1 MADSKM
7 IRAKLQE
14 AGGAGSLEFKFN
26 PSEYS
31 VSKGARWKLPERNM
45 KDKQGGKPEFLGSD
59 PQTISLQIFF
69 DDWEAAFGNVTK
81 DVDKLFDWC
90 APSRSSVSSEKHQPA
105 ELLLIWGSNSQLV
118 DRKFYL
124 EKVSVK
130 YTMFSRTGNPLRA
143 TADIVLKEIPNPAAG
158 TNPTSGSIHARKT
171 HLISDGDTLQSIA
184 TKEYG
189 NPNFW
194 RGLAIFNDIDDP
206 LRLAIGSRILL
217 PSSDEAAAIS
227 KN

>member
-7 IRAKLQE
+7 IHAKLRE
-14 AGGAGSLEFKFN
+14 AKGVKSLEFKFN

-81 DVDKLFDWC
+81 DVDQLFEWC
-90 APSRSSVSSEKHQPA
+90 SPKQVSKPQPA
-105 ELLLIWGSNSQLV
+105 ELLFTWGSNTQLV
-118 DRKFYL
+118 DQKFYL

-171 HLISDGDTLQSIA
+171 HVISDGDTLQSIA
-184 TKEYG
+184 NREYG
-189 NPNFW
+189 NPGFW
-194 RGLAIFNDIDDP
+194 RGLAMFNNIDDP
-206 LRLAIGSRILL
+206 LRLPAGTRILL
-217 PSSDEAAAIS
+217 PSSDEAAGIR

>member
-1 MADSKM
+1 MADAKM
-7 IRAKLQE
+7 IHAKLRE
-14 AGGAGSLEFKFN
+14 AKGAKSLEFKFN

-59 PQTISLQIFF
+59 PQTISMQIFF

-81 DVDKLFDWC
+81 DVDQLFEWC
-90 APSRSSVSSEKHQPA
+90 SPKQEEKPQPA
-105 ELLLIWGSNSQLV
+105 ELLFTWGSNTQLV
-118 DRKFYL
+118 DQKFYL

-143 TADIVLKEIPNPAAG
+143 TADITLKEIPNPAAG

-171 HLISDGDTLQSIA
+171 HVVSDGDTLQSIA
-184 TKEYG
+184 YSEYG
-189 NPNFW
+189 NPGFW
-194 RGLAIFNDIDDP
+194 RGLAMFNEIDDP
-206 LRLAIGSRILL
+206 LRLPTGTRILL
-217 PSSDEAAAIS
+217 PSSDEAAEIS

>member
-7 IRAKLQE
+7 IHAKLRE
-14 AGGAGSLEFKFN
+14 AKGVKSLEFKFN

-81 DVDKLFDWC
+81 DVDQLFEWC
-90 APSRSSVSSEKHQPA
+90 SPKQVSKPQPA
-105 ELLLIWGSNSQLV
+105 ELLFTWGSNTQLV
-118 DRKFYL
+118 DQKFYL

-143 TADIVLKEIPNPAAG
+143 TADIVLKEIPNPATG

-171 HLISDGDTLQSIA
+171 HVISDGDTLQSVA
-184 TKEYG
+184 NREYG
-189 NPNFW
+189 NPGFW
-194 RGLAIFNDIDDP
+194 RGLAIFNEIDDP
-206 LRLAIGSRILL
+206 LRLATGTRILL
-217 PSSDEAAAIS
+217 PSGDEAAEIS

>member
-1 MADSKM
+1 M

-45 KDKQGGKPEFLGSD
+45 KDKEGGKPEFLGSD

-81 DVDKLFDWC
+81 DVDRLFDWC
-90 APSRSSVSSEKHQPA
+90 APSRLSVSREKPQPA
-105 ELLLIWGSNSQLV
+105 ELRFMWGSNTQLV

-143 TADIVLKEIPNPAAG
+143 TADIVLKEIPNPASG

-171 HLISDGDTLQSIA
+171 HVVSDGDTLQSIA
-184 TKEYG
+184 NKEYG

-194 RGLAIFNDIDDP
+194 RGVAIFNDIDDP
-206 LRLAIGSRILL
+206 LRLSVGAQILL
-217 PSSDEAAAIS
+217 PSSDEAAGIS